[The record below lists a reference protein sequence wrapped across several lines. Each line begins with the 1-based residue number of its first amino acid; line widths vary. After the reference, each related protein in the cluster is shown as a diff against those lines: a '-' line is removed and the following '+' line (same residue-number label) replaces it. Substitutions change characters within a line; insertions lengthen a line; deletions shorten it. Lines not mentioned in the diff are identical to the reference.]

1 MSKKNSPRTDLVAT
15 GRMKS
20 DQPHVVPVPPE
31 RASTVLFPTYDQ
43 FTAKTRPFFYGRFG
57 TSTHRAFEQAVMAL
71 ENAEH
76 VLLASS
82 GLAAVNYALLSFA
95 LPGTHI
101 LVTDSAYDPVRYFCD
116 GYLAK
121 RGVEITY
128 YDPRLGSDVEK
139 LCRENTTA
147 ILAESPGSLTFE
159 VQDIPAM
166 AKIARARNI
175 PLLVDNSWG
184 SGLLY
189 RPLELGADVSI
200 IAATKYI
207 AGHADC
213 LIGTIAANDDE
224 IAQKINTSM
233 RLIGNNVSAD
243 DVYLA
248 HRGLRTLAAR
258 LDVHEANGLK
268 LADWLAARP
277 EIRCVIHPALPSHP
291 DHALWQRD
299 FSGSCG
305 LFGAIFK
312 TEERAKIRAFFD
324 ALDHFG
330 MGYSWGGFESLAI
343 PTWPQK
349 HRTAVPWQEA
359 GQAVRFHAGL
369 EDADDLIADLETAF
383 AAMAKA

>member
-1 MSKKNSPRTDLVAT
+1 MSRKNSPRTNLVAA

-57 TSTHRAFEQAVMAL
+57 TSTHRAFEQAVMGL

-76 VLLASS
+76 ILLAPS
-82 GLAAVNYALLSFA
+82 GLAAVNFALLSFA
-95 LPGTHI
+95 LPGSHI

-116 GYLAK
+116 GYLAR

-128 YDPRLGSDVEK
+128 YDPRLGGHIEK
-139 LCRENTTA
+139 LCRENTAA

-166 AKIARARNI
+166 ANIARARNI

-189 RPLELGADVSI
+189 RPLDLGADISI

-207 AGHADC
+207 AGHADV
-213 LIGTIAANDDE
+213 LIGTIATNDAQ
-224 IAQKINTSM
+224 IAQKINTNM

-248 HRGLRTLAAR
+248 HRGLRSLAAR
-258 LDVHEANGLK
+258 LDVHGANGLK
-268 LADWLAARP
+268 LAKWLERRP
-277 EIRCVIHPALPSHP
+277 EISCVIHPALPSHP

-299 FSGSCG
+299 FSGTCG

-312 TEERAKIRAFFD
+312 TEKVEKIRAFFD
-324 ALDHFG
+324 ALAHFG

-343 PTWPQK
+343 PVWPQK
-349 HRTAVPWQEA
+349 YRTAVPWEEA

-369 EDADDLIADLETAF
+369 EDVEDLIADLEAAF
-383 AAMAKA
+383 AAMAEM